1 MRKVEFNDLKLRN
14 IDSKEDF
21 YDYYLKNF
29 HEPTEKISSLD
40 LPDKQYEIFYLDNFD
55 DKIFLLNKM
64 YIKNTKDD
72 DKELFYDY
80 SIAYKVYNLML
91 DINDGIKGEQNE
103 FNELYKEERIEKY
116 KQILDLKKQD
126 DILFVKALDEYNIL
140 RNSELYK
147 NYTRLLEEN
156 DKLRVQVENL
166 TQQLNANNVGFFKRL
181 VNKFTRKRLPM

>member
-1 MRKVEFNDLKLRN
+1 M
-14 IDSKEDF
+14 I
-21 YDYYLKNF
+21 
-29 HEPTEKISSLD
+29 I
-40 LPDKQYEIFYLDNFD
+40 Q
-55 DKIFLLNKM
+55 LL
-64 YIKNTKDD
+64 
-72 DKELFYDY
+72 
-80 SIAYKVYNLML
+80 KVYNLML

-166 TQQLNANNVGFFKRL
+166 TKQLNANNVGFFKKL

>member
-29 HEPTEKISSLD
+29 HEPTEKNSSLD

-80 SIAYKVYNLML
+80 SIA
-91 DINDGIKGEQNE
+91 
-103 FNELYKEERIEKY
+103 
-116 KQILDLKKQD
+116 
-126 DILFVKALDEYNIL
+126 
-140 RNSELYK
+140 
-147 NYTRLLEEN
+147 
-156 DKLRVQVENL
+156 
-166 TQQLNANNVGFFKRL
+166 
-181 VNKFTRKRLPM
+181 